1 MPRAVSTPWQTCG
14 PSAPTRQLSHHN
26 PFKRPDSLFGRL
38 RADAVP
44 CLAACLCTCVPGSFA
59 AWLFLP
65 PPLQQQS
72 TLAKGRFASSLH
84 KPPASSSKCC
94 NPRPTNLVRSPTL
107 PVDQSLI
114 KRTTSLAPGNPASD
128 KTLSLKAA
136 RTLATQWSRPPW
148 TGPGSGWPTHWLD
161 GSSTTMSTRPDS
173 ATAAWRRLH
182 PTNSAALAVT
192 AGRPLL
198 PGLKSSFTARACLHA
213 ARIRCVRR
221 LVLAHERLRL
231 QAGGA
236 RNAWPRRTTKPAL
249 PAHLPP
255 THEAYSLESAGRV
268 PIKVIGLHRA
278 S

>member
-1 MPRAVSTPWQTCG
+1 MPRAVSTPRQTCG
-14 PSAPTRQLSHHN
+14 PSAPTRQLSHHC
-26 PFKRPDSLFGRL
+26 PFKRPDSGLGGSGPMSC
-38 RADAVP
+38 P
-44 CLAACLCTCVPGSFA
+44 CLAACLCACLA
-59 AWLFLP
+59 AYLRTWQFRGMGVLTASATRKIHSRKGPFCLFSPQTASLFQQVLQPTAHQPRPLP
-65 PPLQQQS
+65 D
-72 TLAKGRFASSLH
+72 
-84 KPPASSSKCC
+84 SSSRPVP
-94 NPRPTNLVRSPTL
+94 NQANHVSSPRR
-107 PVDQSLI
+107 
-114 KRTTSLAPGNPASD
+114 PASD
-128 KTLSLKAA
+128 K
-136 RTLATQWSRPPW
+136 LATQWSRPPW

-161 GSSTTMSTRPDS
+161 GSSTTISTRPDS
-173 ATAAWRRLH
+173 ATAAPRRLH

-198 PGLKSSFTARACLHA
+198 PGLKSSYTARASLHA

-236 RNAWPRRTTKPAL
+236 CNAWPRRTTKPAL

-255 THEAYSLESAGRV
+255 THEACSLESAGRV